1 MSHYIFTQIIPVFAQ
16 NTKAVESTIS
26 IIVQVGAVAFA
37 LISFIISMIG
47 RRKQVD
53 DKAQA
58 EELKRYTDTAV
69 NTIVP
74 IVSRLDQADKFREN
88 SITDFKRVT
97 EEALKQLND
106 AVRTMSQQCTR
117 HQTAAQA
124 DTVAEIK
131 KELQRFSNRLTRIDE
146 NMREYQD
153 TASEKYVP
161 ATIYNRDLKNWSDTF
176 QEVRTSLRD
185 LSAILVRM
193 LEAREGK
200 N

>member
-1 MSHYIFTQIIPVFAQ
+1 MSHYILTQIIPVFAQ

>member
-1 MSHYIFTQIIPVFAQ
+1 MSHFILTQIIPVLAQ

-97 EEALKQLND
+97 EDSLKQLND

-193 LEAREGK
+193 LETREGR

>member
-1 MSHYIFTQIIPVFAQ
+1 M
-16 NTKAVESTIS
+16 
-26 IIVQVGAVAFA
+26 
-37 LISFIISMIG
+37 
-47 RRKQVD
+47 
-53 DKAQA
+53 
-58 EELKRYTDTAV
+58 
-69 NTIVP
+69 
-74 IVSRLDQADKFREN
+74 
-88 SITDFKRVT
+88 
-97 EEALKQLND
+97 
-106 AVRTMSQQCTR
+106 R
-117 HQTAAQA
+117 HQTSAQA
-124 DTVAEIK
+124 DAVAEIK

-193 LEAREGK
+193 LETREGR

>member
-1 MSHYIFTQIIPVFAQ
+1 MSHFMLTQIIPVFAQ
-16 NTKAVESTIS
+16 NTKAVESTVS

-97 EEALKQLND
+97 EDSLRQLND
-106 AVRTMSQQCTR
+106 VVRTMSQQCMR
-117 HQTAAQA
+117 HQTSAQA